1 MMNAFGSLHKRKTL
15 FLVFLI
21 VVFSAFTADVLD
33 LREELR
39 FISCASSLDNNVT
52 TGITSSADFTPESV
66 APLCSV
72 DQKSSVT
79 VSFLYRLPYA
89 LRAPPARS

>member
-1 MMNAFGSLHKRKTL
+1 MNAFDLLHKRKTL

-39 FISCASSLDNNVT
+39 FISCPSSSLDNNVT
-52 TGITSSADFTPESV
+52 TGITSSADFALESV
-66 APLCSV
+66 
-72 DQKSSVT
+72 
-79 VSFLYRLPYA
+79 VSA
-89 LRAPPARS
+89 LLR

>member
-1 MMNAFGSLHKRKTL
+1 MRIFESLHRRKTL

-21 VVFSAFTADVLD
+21 VIFSAFTADVLD

-39 FISCASSLDNNVT
+39 FISCPSGSLDNNVT
-52 TGITSSADFTPESV
+52 TGITSTGDFAPESV
-66 APLCSV
+66 VPLFSV